1 MEIKFK
7 RYHFNQDGVCY
18 HVSTWGYTSHGFE
31 SINSLSQENKKLAI
45 DCQYVGIQD
54 NNGVDA
60 YAGDTVKTPSYTGTI
75 EYANDIC
82 CWIVRRPDT
91 TFVRLEVVRFKG
103 FEITGNAYI
112 NS

>member
-7 RYHFNQDGVCY
+7 RYHFNDGVCSDA
-18 HVSTWGYTSHGFE
+18 STCSVTV
-31 SINSLSQENKKLAI
+31 ENNEKAI
-45 DCQYVGIQD
+45 DCLFTGIQD

-91 TFVRLEVVRFKG
+91 TFVRLEVVIFKG

-112 NS
+112 NN